1 MLKFI
6 PLLTAAILALPVPM
20 LAQDAGAVLRIIEAQ
35 DQIVRIQA
43 KTRHTTVIVLPA
55 SEDIL
60 DFVVGD
66 SEYWHL
72 TGAANLAFLKPI
84 AEGVT
89 TNVALVCASGRIYSF
104 LVTEG
109 SAGEPHLIVRVE
121 HPQIDDPRISPGVNT
136 PAFVRRSQVTAYQ
149 EMAETAMKT
158 VATVQEEAEVR
169 VAEAKALAEG
179 ETEAF
184 RSDYPTRLN
193 FPYRLEDKA
202 IKWPFLVEG
211 MWNDGQFTYLRSN
224 AQETPALYEEK
235 DGKPALV
242 AYDLEEDGLYIA
254 RHVLGNGWLQIGKE
268 KAKWRFTAPRGEA
281 VSSGWKRL
289 YPKPAGSLPGGIVTQ
304 WGVALITVLIL
315 IFVALWLA
323 SGGTEQAEIDSI
335 GGEVTGPARN
345 FAGQMAA
352 QVEAEALRAETRR
365 AAAAR
370 TLQAQQRQEARGA
383 ATGAI
388 GGGELTMDEALLL
401 AGPSPETGRA
411 YTTEEFELRERL
423 RLEALERRSRS
434 LRSSPV
440 AQTYRQLDR
449 ARSPAEAGA
458 EPGPVEAIRA
468 EGAAALAQA
477 LGTFE
482 GATTGLE
489 DEIAAEAESDQAF
502 LRALTGAQ
510 QGGGPGAGAAAAPH
524 SLGFPGAAAQPSRD
538 YANPSRLEGGDDPPG
553 WERIYEGSF
562 LEAVLVTQLSGD
574 FPGPVLAQVAVPFYS
589 ADRQRV
595 LVPRGARVIGTA
607 SAVIGQDQERLA
619 VSFHRLIYPD
629 GRWVTLDFHGLNQV
643 GEGALKDRVNRHY
656 FSMFAAVGAV
666 GIISGLTLQN
676 SNPYGGG
683 AQAFRAGA
691 GQGLGQAAEQILQR
705 FLNRLPTL
713 TIRAGHR
720 LRIWFT
726 SDVLVPRNLKG
737 E

>member
-1 MLKFI
+1 M
-6 PLLTAAILALPVPM
+6 
-20 LAQDAGAVLRIIEAQ
+20 IE
-35 DQIVRIQA
+35 
-43 KTRHTTVIVLPA
+43 
-55 SEDIL
+55 
-60 DFVVGD
+60 
-66 SEYWHL
+66 
-72 TGAANLAFLKPI
+72 
-84 AEGVT
+84 
-89 TNVALVCASGRIYSF
+89 
-104 LVTEG
+104 
-109 SAGEPHLIVRVE
+109 
-121 HPQIDDPRISPGVNT
+121 
-136 PAFVRRSQVTAYQ
+136 
-149 EMAETAMKT
+149 
-158 VATVQEEAEVR
+158 
-169 VAEAKALAEG
+169 
-179 ETEAF
+179 
-184 RSDYPTRLN
+184 
-193 FPYRLEDKA
+193 
-202 IKWPFLVEG
+202 
-211 MWNDGQFTYLRSN
+211 
-224 AQETPALYEEK
+224 
-235 DGKPALV
+235 
-242 AYDLEEDGLYIA
+242 
-254 RHVLGNGWLQIGKE
+254 
-268 KAKWRFTAPRGEA
+268 
-281 VSSGWKRL
+281 WKRL

-304 WGVALITVLIL
+304 WGVAVITVLIL
-315 IFVALWLA
+315 IFAALWLA
-323 SGGTEQAEIDSI
+323 SGGAEQAEIDSI

-365 AAAAR
+365 AAAER
-370 TLQAQQRQEARGA
+370 TLQAEQRQEAREA

-388 GGGELTMDEALLL
+388 GGGQVTMDEALLL

-411 YTTEEFELRERL
+411 YTEQEFELRERL

-440 AQTYRQLDR
+440 AQTYRQFDR
-449 ARSPAEAGA
+449 ARSPAATGA
-458 EPGPVEAIRA
+458 EPGPAEAIRA
-468 EGAAALAQA
+468 EGAAALSQA

-482 GATTGLE
+482 GVTGSLE
-489 DEIAAEAESDQAF
+489 DDIAAEADADRAF
-502 LRALTGAQ
+502 LAALTGAQ
-510 QGGGPGAGAAAAPH
+510 QGGGSDPAQAVPPGPAAPAGPAPH
-524 SLGFPGAAAQPSRD
+524 SLGFSGGASTQPARD

-553 WERIYEGSF
+553 WERIHEGSF

-607 SAVIGQDQERLA
+607 SAVQGQDQERLA

-676 SNPYGGG
+676 SNPYGG
-683 AQAFRAGA
+683 AAEAFRAGA

-705 FLNRLPTL
+705 FLNRLPNI

>member
-1 MLKFI
+1 M
-6 PLLTAAILALPVPM
+6 
-20 LAQDAGAVLRIIEAQ
+20 
-35 DQIVRIQA
+35 
-43 KTRHTTVIVLPA
+43 
-55 SEDIL
+55 
-60 DFVVGD
+60 
-66 SEYWHL
+66 
-72 TGAANLAFLKPI
+72 
-84 AEGVT
+84 
-89 TNVALVCASGRIYSF
+89 
-104 LVTEG
+104 
-109 SAGEPHLIVRVE
+109 
-121 HPQIDDPRISPGVNT
+121 
-136 PAFVRRSQVTAYQ
+136 
-149 EMAETAMKT
+149 
-158 VATVQEEAEVR
+158 
-169 VAEAKALAEG
+169 
-179 ETEAF
+179 
-184 RSDYPTRLN
+184 
-193 FPYRLEDKA
+193 
-202 IKWPFLVEG
+202 
-211 MWNDGQFTYLRSN
+211 
-224 AQETPALYEEK
+224 
-235 DGKPALV
+235 
-242 AYDLEEDGLYIA
+242 
-254 RHVLGNGWLQIGKE
+254 
-268 KAKWRFTAPRGEA
+268 
-281 VSSGWKRL
+281 SSGWKRL

-315 IFVALWLA
+315 VFVAIWLA
-323 SGGTEQAEIDSI
+323 TGGSSPAEIDSI

-365 AAAAR
+365 AAADR
-370 TLQAQQRQEARGA
+370 TLQAQQRQEAQEV

-388 GGGELTMDEALLL
+388 GGGQVTMNEALLL
-401 AGPSPETGRA
+401 AGPSPETGEA
-411 YTTEEFELRERL
+411 YTEQEFELRERL
-423 RLEALERRSRS
+423 RLEDLERRRRS

-440 AQTYRQLDR
+440 AQTYRQFDR
-449 ARSPAEAGA
+449 AGSPSQPGD
-458 EPGPVEAIRA
+458 EPGAVEAIRA
-468 EGAAALAQA
+468 EGAAALSQA
-477 LGTFE
+477 LGTFQ
-482 GATTGLE
+482 GVTGSLE
-489 DEIAAEAESDQAF
+489 DEIAAEAQADQTF
-502 LRALTGAQ
+502 LAALTGAQ
-510 QGGGPGAGAAAAPH
+510 QGGGPNPAQADPAGPAAPAPN
-524 SLGFPGAAAQPSRD
+524 SLGFSGAAAQPGRD
-538 YANPSRLEGGDDPPG
+538 YANPPRLEGGGDPPG
-553 WERIYEGSF
+553 WERIYAGSF

-607 SAVIGQDQERLA
+607 SAVQGQDQERLA

-705 FLNRLPTL
+705 FLNRLPTI

>member
-1 MLKFI
+1 M
-6 PLLTAAILALPVPM
+6 
-20 LAQDAGAVLRIIEAQ
+20 
-35 DQIVRIQA
+35 
-43 KTRHTTVIVLPA
+43 
-55 SEDIL
+55 
-60 DFVVGD
+60 
-66 SEYWHL
+66 
-72 TGAANLAFLKPI
+72 
-84 AEGVT
+84 
-89 TNVALVCASGRIYSF
+89 
-104 LVTEG
+104 
-109 SAGEPHLIVRVE
+109 
-121 HPQIDDPRISPGVNT
+121 
-136 PAFVRRSQVTAYQ
+136 
-149 EMAETAMKT
+149 
-158 VATVQEEAEVR
+158 
-169 VAEAKALAEG
+169 
-179 ETEAF
+179 
-184 RSDYPTRLN
+184 
-193 FPYRLEDKA
+193 
-202 IKWPFLVEG
+202 
-211 MWNDGQFTYLRSN
+211 
-224 AQETPALYEEK
+224 
-235 DGKPALV
+235 
-242 AYDLEEDGLYIA
+242 
-254 RHVLGNGWLQIGKE
+254 
-268 KAKWRFTAPRGEA
+268 
-281 VSSGWKRL
+281 SSGWKRL

-323 SGGTEQAEIDSI
+323 SGGTEHAEIDSI
-335 GGEVTGPARN
+335 GGEVTGPARS

-365 AAAAR
+365 SAAER
-370 TLQAQQRQEARGA
+370 TLQAQQRQEARGV

-388 GGGELTMDEALLL
+388 GGGQVTMDEALLL

-411 YTTEEFELRERL
+411 YTQQEFELRERL

-440 AQTYRQLDR
+440 AQTYRQFDR
-449 ARSPAEAGA
+449 ARSPAETDAD
-458 EPGPVEAIRA
+458 R
-468 EGAAALAQA
+468 
-477 LGTFE
+477 
-482 GATTGLE
+482 
-489 DEIAAEAESDQAF
+489 AF
-502 LRALTGAQ
+502 LAALTGAQ
-510 QGGGPGAGAAAAPH
+510 QDGGAAQAVPPGPAAPPTPAPN
-524 SLGFPGAAAQPSRD
+524 SLGFPGAAAQPARD
-538 YANPSRLEGGDDPPG
+538 YANPSRLEGGEDPPG

-607 SAVIGQDQERLA
+607 SAVQGQDQERLA

-629 GRWVTLDFHGLNQV
+629 GRWAALDFHGLNQV

-705 FLNRLPTL
+705 FLNRLPDI

>member
-1 MLKFI
+1 MI
-6 PLLTAAILALPVPM
+6 
-20 LAQDAGAVLRIIEAQ
+20 
-35 DQIVRIQA
+35 
-43 KTRHTTVIVLPA
+43 
-55 SEDIL
+55 
-60 DFVVGD
+60 
-66 SEYWHL
+66 
-72 TGAANLAFLKPI
+72 
-84 AEGVT
+84 
-89 TNVALVCASGRIYSF
+89 
-104 LVTEG
+104 
-109 SAGEPHLIVRVE
+109 
-121 HPQIDDPRISPGVNT
+121 
-136 PAFVRRSQVTAYQ
+136 
-149 EMAETAMKT
+149 
-158 VATVQEEAEVR
+158 
-169 VAEAKALAEG
+169 
-179 ETEAF
+179 
-184 RSDYPTRLN
+184 
-193 FPYRLEDKA
+193 
-202 IKWPFLVEG
+202 
-211 MWNDGQFTYLRSN
+211 
-224 AQETPALYEEK
+224 
-235 DGKPALV
+235 
-242 AYDLEEDGLYIA
+242 
-254 RHVLGNGWLQIGKE
+254 
-268 KAKWRFTAPRGEA
+268 
-281 VSSGWKRL
+281 GWKRL

-315 IFVALWLA
+315 VFVAIWLA
-323 SGGTEQAEIDSI
+323 TGGSEPAGIDSI

-365 AAAAR
+365 AAAER
-370 TLQAQQRQEARGA
+370 TLQAEQRQEAREV

-388 GGGELTMDEALLL
+388 GGGQVTMDEALLL
-401 AGPSPETGRA
+401 AGSSPDTGRA
-411 YTTEEFELRERL
+411 YTAEEFELRERL

-449 ARSPAEAGA
+449 GSAGA
-458 EPGPVEAIRA
+458 AQVEADPPGAVETIRA
-468 EGAAALAQA
+468 EGAAALADA
-477 LGTFE
+477 LGTFQ
-482 GATTGLE
+482 GITGDLE
-489 DEIAAEAESDQAF
+489 NEIAAEREADQEF
-502 LRALTGAQ
+502 LAALTGAQ
-510 QGGGPGAGAAAAPH
+510 QGTAPAGGQVAPTV
-524 SLGFPGAAAQPSRD
+524 PVRD
-538 YANPSRLEGGDDPPG
+538 YANPSRLETGDDPPG

-574 FPGPVLAQVAVPFYS
+574 FPGPVLAQVSVPFYS
-589 ADRQRV
+589 ADRQRI

-607 SAVIGQDQERLA
+607 SAVQGQDQERLA

-643 GEGALKDRVNRHY
+643 GEGALKDQVNRHY

-705 FLNRLPTL
+705 FLNRLPTI